1 MAVSKRVLFPVACT
15 IWLACGRETNP
26 SRAGNKDI
34 PPRLGPRSA
43 VRGASPWAARQRPR
57 RPFSIANDSTG
68 PAAGTRAAAE
78 HQRRWPG
85 TTRRG
90 VQVTLGV
97 LWLVDALLQMQ
108 PFMFTADFA
117 TQVVAPAGQGQ
128 PIWVAAPG
136 DFFAGIIA
144 AHPAPL
150 NIGFARIQFALGIGF
165 LFPRLVR
172 PAIVGSL
179 AWSGGIWWFSE
190 GLGGPRLWTCFPR
203 HGSPGAVLLYAVLAL
218 AAWPATDS
226 RNSAGQAEARVA
238 GWFPAAWAILWIGG
252 ALLQLLPSQRGIAA
266 LIDQIGS
273 TDGVPGWLAGL
284 HNSAGVVLS
293 HGGDAPFVALV
304 AVMASV
310 GVAGLGGRPWR
321 MSAAAVGAVAATT
334 FWVLGQDIGELYSG
348 QATDLN
354 TGPLIVLMALAQAGT
369 TARPAVP
376 PTTARSP
383 ADDTANHSK
392 GFRPTGSLSGRL
404 SHVEHRPPAPQAVR
418 LSRWCRSGRGWVPPS
433 LGSYGCRTCAL
444 PLTRRLLRIRRS
456 SSPCRAPTPW

>member
-1 MAVSKRVLFPVACT
+1 MTFSTAHDRT
-15 IWLACGRETNP
+15 GLAT
-26 SRAGNKDI
+26 
-34 PPRLGPRSA
+34 
-43 VRGASPWAARQRPR
+43 
-57 RPFSIANDSTG
+57 
-68 PAAGTRAAAE
+68 GTRAAAGNQ
-78 HQRRWPG
+78 HRWPG

-117 TQVVAPAGQGQ
+117 KQVVAPAGQGQ

-150 NIGFARIQFALGIGF
+150 NTGFALVQFALGIGF
-165 LFPRLVR
+165 LLPRLVR

-179 AWSGGIWWFSE
+179 AWSAGIWWFSE
-190 GLGGPRLWTCFPR
+190 GLGGLASGHASLVT
-203 HGSPGAVLLYAVLAL
+203 GAPGAVLLYAVLAL
-218 AAWPATDS
+218 AAWPATDY
-226 RNSAGQAEARVA
+226 RNPAGRAGRVA

-266 LIDQIGS
+266 LRDQIGS

-284 HNSAGVVLS
+284 HDVAGVVLS
-293 HGGDAPFVALV
+293 HGGNTPYIALV

-334 FWVLGQDIGELYSG
+334 FWVLGQNIGQLYSG
-348 QATDLN
+348 QATDPN
-354 TGPLIVLMALAQAGT
+354 TGPLIVLMALALAGT
-369 TARPAVP
+369 TDGATSGPARGRMAVHEE
-376 PTTARSP
+376 SW
-383 ADDTANHSK
+383 
-392 GFRPTGSLSGRL
+392 LS
-404 SHVEHRPPAPQAVR
+404 
-418 LSRWCRSGRGWVPPS
+418 
-433 LGSYGCRTCAL
+433 
-444 PLTRRLLRIRRS
+444 
-456 SSPCRAPTPW
+456 